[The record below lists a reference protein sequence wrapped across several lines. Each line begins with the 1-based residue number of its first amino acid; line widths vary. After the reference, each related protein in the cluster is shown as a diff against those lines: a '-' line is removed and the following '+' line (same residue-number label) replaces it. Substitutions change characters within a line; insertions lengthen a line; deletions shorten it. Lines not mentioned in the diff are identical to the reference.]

1 MFVGTIKGLIN
12 EEPYELEI
20 AETGQESTL
29 YIKGEPAQFDEAH
42 AHFSYDQNNWL
53 WVNGDRCSITE
64 AFLSCSD
71 ITFVLEHMG
80 FNQELLFKDEQ
91 FLNIES
97 FDLFADMKG
106 QTYIT
111 LKLLL
116 SANPARIRHESGRE
130 RP

>member
-1 MFVGTIKGLIN
+1 MFIGTIKGLIN

-29 YIKGEPAQFDEAH
+29 YIKSEPTPFDEAH

-53 WVNGDRCSITE
+53 WVDGDKYSVTE
-64 AFLSCSD
+64 ASLNCSD
-71 ITFVLEHMG
+71 ITFMFGG
-80 FNQELLFKDEQ
+80 FNQELLFKNEQ
-91 FLNIES
+91 FLHVES

-106 QTYIT
+106 KTYIL

-116 SANPARIRHESGRE
+116 GSTVS
-130 RP
+130 

>member
-1 MFVGTIKGLIN
+1 MYIGTIKGLIN

-29 YIKGEPAQFDEAH
+29 YIKGEPKSFDEAH
-42 AHFSYDQNNWL
+42 AHFSYDQNNCL
-53 WVNGDRCSITE
+53 WIDGDKYSVTE
-64 AFLSCSD
+64 ASLNCSD
-71 ITFVLEHMG
+71 ITFMFGG

-91 FLNIES
+91 FLHVES

-106 QTYIT
+106 QTYIL

-116 SANPARIRHESGRE
+116 GATVS
-130 RP
+130 